1 MLSSRLH
8 LQTINNPKFTI
19 MEKLVEQIKAQYA
32 LFAENAE
39 AQVSKNN
46 KAAGTR
52 ARKAA
57 LEIMKLMKE
66 FRKASVEAAK

>member
-1 MLSSRLH
+1 
-8 LQTINNPKFTI
+8 

-46 KAAGTR
+46 KAAGTPGYIDQTQLDELYLEL
-52 ARKAA
+52 RKP
-57 LEIMKLMKE
+57 EE
-66 FRKASVEAAK
+66 